1 MARTAKRGF
10 SLVELMIVLA
20 IVGILAAVA
29 VPPYQ
34 LYTQRS
40 RVGASLAAAR
50 PLQLAV
56 AEYATVHG
64 ALPPSAAALANY
76 GAELD
81 GGAYASG
88 VVAAVE
94 YAAVGSSAAIT
105 IRYQSGEEA
114 PPALR
119 GQTLVITP
127 TLGGAGQLRFTISGA
142 SSLPAKLRPRL

>member
-1 MARTAKRGF
+1 MARTAERGF

-29 VPPYQ
+29 VPQYQ

-56 AEYATVHG
+56 AEYATVNG
-64 ALPPSAAALANY
+64 ELPPSAVVLSNY

-81 GGAYASG
+81 GSAYASG
-88 VVAAVE
+88 LVAAVD
-94 YAAVGSSAAIT
+94 YTAVGSSAAIT
-105 IRYQSGEEA
+105 IHYQSGNA
-114 PPALR
+114 TPPALR
-119 GQTLVITP
+119 GLTLVIAP
-127 TLGGAGQLRFTISGA
+127 ILGAAGQLRFVISSA
-142 SSLPAKLRPRL
+142 SSLPTKLRPRL